1 MRMKTL
7 KSCPWFGTLAFL
19 IAIVIIWPPSGQ
31 SGGTG
36 KLSRRRALSAPT
48 FYLALKQGR
57 CSDSAVELRGA
68 SNLPIG
74 AILDLRLADF
84 QGDGWTFYGDAQKAE
99 LDADGYFVAK
109 IPLAKD
115 RTLPHNL
122 IATVTFGTNYHKQ
135 PANVVRMV
143 GAHGENLDDLNNP
156 QALSLSGFNTV
167 LFAISRAPC
176 GAP

>member
-1 MRMKTL
+1 MRIKTL
-7 KSCPWFGTLAFL
+7 ERCLWFGTLAFL
-19 IAIVIIWPPSGQ
+19 IAIFVIWPSFGQ
-31 SGGTG
+31 SGSPG
-36 KLSRRRALSAPT
+36 KRSLGRALPAPT
-48 FYLALKQGR
+48 FYLALNQGR
-57 CSDSAVELRGA
+57 CSDGEVELRGA
-68 SNLPIG
+68 SNLPTG

-84 QGDGWTFYGDAQKAE
+84 QGDAWTFYGDAQKAE

-109 IPLAKD
+109 VTLAKD
-115 RTLPHNL
+115 PTLPHNL
-122 IATVTFGTNYHKQ
+122 IATATFGMNYHKQ
-135 PANVVRMV
+135 PANVVRIV